1 MSPSLSVR
9 QDPGGPGLAASDEK
23 MLALVMSDTAVVR
36 RTALHESHLRLG
48 GRMVDFHGWDLPVQY
63 ESILRE
69 HEAVR
74 ARCGLFDVS
83 HMGQVFVSGPQAL
96 AFLQKVNAN
105 DIAKIGPGKAIYSHL
120 PNEAGGVVDD
130 VIVSCLGRDRYLV
143 VVNAATA
150 DKDFAWFRAQAKG
163 FDVILENKSDDYGM
177 IAVQGPKAAALIALL
192 APAAAALP
200 RFGALELELYGT
212 PSIITRTGYT
222 GEDGAEFIVPNHIV
236 VRVWEDLLAQ
246 GRSLGAAPC
255 GLGARDVL
263 RLEAGYLL
271 YGQDVD
277 DAHSTYEA
285 NYGWVVKLDKGDFIG
300 RAALARQKAEGV
312 QRRLT
317 GVKLL
322 ERGVPRPGAPVLI
335 DGREAG
341 RLCSA
346 TYSPSLQAGIGVGYL
361 DRPDLA
367 AGTQCAVTLHGRD
380 VPAQIVKVPFF
391 QSPHLKKG
399 A

>member
-1 MSPSLSVR
+1 VSIEVAP
-9 QDPGGPGLAASDEK
+9 
-23 MLALVMSDTAVVR
+23 R
-36 RTALHESHLRLG
+36 RTALHESHRRLG
-48 GRMVDFHGWDLPVQY
+48 GKLVDFHGWELPVQY

-83 HMGQVFVSGPQAL
+83 HMGQVFVTGPQAL

-105 DIAKIGPGKAIYSHL
+105 DISRIGPGRAIYSHL
-120 PNEAGGVVDD
+120 PNEKGGVVDD
-130 VIVSCLGRDRYLV
+130 VIVSCLAKDRYLV
-143 VVNAATA
+143 VVNAATS
-150 DKDFAWFRAQAKG
+150 DKDFAWFQRHAAKM
-163 FDVILENKSDDYGM
+163 DVSLANKSDDYGM
-177 IAVQGPKAAALIALL
+177 IAVQGPKAAPLIELL
-192 APAAAALP
+192 APAATKLP

-222 GEDGAEFIVPNHIV
+222 GEDGVEFIVPNHIV
-236 VRVWEDLLAQ
+236 VRVWEDLMAQ
-246 GRSLGAAPC
+246 GRSFGVAPC

-277 DAHSTYEA
+277 DEHSTYEA
-285 NYGWVVKLDKGDFIG
+285 NYGWVVKLDKGDFLG
-300 RAALARQKAEGV
+300 KAALAKQKAEGV
-312 QRRLT
+312 RRKLT
-317 GVKLL
+317 GVRLL
-322 ERGVPRPGAPVLI
+322 DRGVPRPGAPVLV

-341 RLCSA
+341 KLCSA
-346 TYSPSLQAGIGVGYL
+346 TYSPSLLAGIGVGYL

-367 AGTQCAVTLHGRD
+367 PGTKCAVTLHGRD
-380 VPAQIVKVPFF
+380 VPAEIVKVPFY

>member
-1 MSPSLSVR
+1 MSTETVP
-9 QDPGGPGLAASDEK
+9 
-23 MLALVMSDTAVVR
+23 R
-36 RTALHESHLRLG
+36 RTALHESHRRLG
-48 GRMVDFHGWDLPVQY
+48 GRLVDFHGWELPVQY

-83 HMGQVFVSGPQAL
+83 HMGQVFAAGPQAL

-105 DIAKIGPGKAIYSHL
+105 DISRIGPGKAIYSHL
-120 PNEAGGVVDD
+120 PNEKGGVVDD
-130 VIVSCLGRDRYLV
+130 VIVSCLGKDRYLI

-150 DKDFAWFRAQAKG
+150 DKDFAWFQKQAKG
-163 FDVILENKSDDYGM
+163 FDVRLENKSGDYGM
-177 IAVQGPKAAALIALL
+177 IALQGPKAAALLELI
-192 APAAAALP
+192 APAATKLP
-200 RFGALELELYGT
+200 RFGALELDLYGT

-222 GEDGAEFIVPNHIV
+222 GEDGVEFIVPNHIV

-246 GRSLGAAPC
+246 GRSFGVTPC

-277 DAHSTYEA
+277 DEHSTYEA

-300 RAALARQKAEGV
+300 KPVLAAQKAAGV
-312 QRRLT
+312 KRRLT

-322 ERGVPRPGAPVLI
+322 ERGVPRAGAPVLV

-341 RLCSA
+341 KLCSA

-367 AGTQCAVTLHGRD
+367 AGTKVAVTIHGRD
-380 VPAQIVKVPFF
+380 VPAEIVKVPFF
-391 QSPHLKKG
+391 QSPNLKKG